1 LFFNKNLVYINH
13 MTNRFHSFDFLR
25 ALALLMGVL
34 IHVLMLFLEP
44 ADGSEPR
51 LGASVIFI
59 WIHTW
64 RMPLFMLLAGFFTA
78 FSLAKRDVGNY
89 ALNRLIRLGAP
100 ILLLWSVIPAID
112 EAATELFK
120 IPELISWLFYDVPFT
135 LRLDHLWFLYYL
147 LLFYGVLLLLESINP
162 KIFSFIADYKLSL
175 TRVLILWLPILILLS
190 PVNKPTGGIFG
201 DIPATFG
208 EVHIGSMLFMA
219 SFFIIGIQIHK
230 NPHFLESLKQMR
242 FWLPSLIVSSL
253 IPIGLLGW
261 GGFKDE
267 PFAFSGPL
275 EMWIVNGLAG
285 SATLLLVLSIM
296 GLAMHRISSSGQML
310 RWLVKLSYPIY
321 VFHLMFVISVSGT
334 LMFFG
339 VNDWLVV
346 LLGFLSGIFFPV
358 IIYYAFISWTPLD
371 WIFNGYKNSKYRSNS
386 TSINRFAKYM

>member
-1 LFFNKNLVYINH
+1 
-13 MTNRFHSFDFLR
+13 MTDRFHSLDFLR

-34 IHVLMLFLEP
+34 LHVLVLFLEP

-51 LGASVIFI
+51 LGASIIFI

-120 IPELISWLFYDVPFT
+120 IPELISWLLYDVPFT

-147 LLFYGVLLLLESINP
+147 LLFYGVLLLLKSINP
-162 KIFSFIADYKLSL
+162 KIFSFISDYKLSL

-190 PVNKPTGGIFG
+190 PLNKPTGGIFG
-201 DIPATFG
+201 DIPTTFG
-208 EVHIGSMLFMA
+208 EVNIGSMLFMA

-230 NPHFLESLKQMR
+230 NSQFLETLKRFR

-253 IPIGLLGW
+253 IPIALLGW

-296 GLAMHRISSSGQML
+296 GFAMHQISSSGQML

-334 LMFFG
+334 LMFFS
-339 VNDWLVV
+339 VNDWIVV
-346 LLGFLSGIFFPV
+346 LLGFLSGILFPV

-386 TSINRFAKYM
+386 TLINRFAKYM

>member
-1 LFFNKNLVYINH
+1 
-13 MTNRFHSFDFLR
+13 MTDRFHSLDFLR

-34 IHVLMLFLEP
+34 LHVLVLFLEP

-51 LGASVIFI
+51 LGASIIFI

-120 IPELISWLFYDVPFT
+120 IPELISWLLYDVPFT

-147 LLFYGVLLLLESINP
+147 LLFYGVLLLLKSINP
-162 KIFSFIADYKLSL
+162 KIFSFISDYKLSL

-190 PVNKPTGGIFG
+190 PLNKPTGGILG
-201 DIPATFG
+201 DIPTTFG
-208 EVHIGSMLFMA
+208 EVNIGSMLFMA

-230 NPHFLESLKQMR
+230 NSQFLETLKRFR

-253 IPIGLLGW
+253 IPIALLGW

-296 GLAMHRISSSGQML
+296 GFAMHQISSSGQML

-334 LMFFG
+334 LMFFS
-339 VNDWLVV
+339 VNDWIVV
-346 LLGFLSGIFFPV
+346 LLGFLSGILFPV

-386 TSINRFAKYM
+386 TLINRFAKYM